1 MIKKSYTP
9 EFRNQVIKEALDTGN
24 CALVARRHDMNQN
37 IVNRWMREHK
47 NGKKP
52 LPGKE
57 ELKRIANSE
66 SSLSNE
72 VRTLATDNEKLKKL
86 LGESE
91 LENAIL
97 RDLVKKLHPHLEI
110 K

>member
-1 MIKKSYTP
+1 MTKKTYTP
-9 EFRNQVIKEALDTGN
+9 EFRNQIIKEALETGN
-24 CALVARRHDMNQN
+24 SALVARRHDMNQN
-37 IVNRWMREHK
+37 IVNRWLREHK
-47 NGKKP
+47 NGKK
-52 LPGKE
+52 LAPGKE
-57 ELKRIANSE
+57 SLHRIATGE
-66 SSLSNE
+66 SSPSDE

-86 LGESE
+86 LGEKE